1 MSKHPLAT
9 LLFTLGV
16 GAATL
21 YGAVPSFWRVG
32 SQAEFLKGQV
42 DHLSID
48 SHGRLLL
55 GPSPTPLHEPTAPFI
70 WTVVGGPDGALYAG
84 TGNDGHV
91 VRVDAS
97 GEGQVF
103 FDADEL
109 EVHAIA
115 AAPGGGLFVGTSPN
129 GRIYKVEA
137 SGQSTVFFNPPD
149 TYIWSLAVD
158 RTGTL
163 FAATGDKG
171 VVYKITSDGT
181 GTPFYSTTSTH
192 VMSLAFDQDGHL
204 LAGTASPGRIL
215 RLDDTGKPFV
225 LLESPFDEVRSL
237 TLAPDGLVYAAAVAG
252 RPGLGALPQPV
263 TLTPSTPIAAGVSVA
278 VTAVTVSTDV
288 GAGSTAAG
296 GVVSSGSA
304 GPGAGGVYRIN
315 QGGDWDLIWESREDV
330 PYDVLA
336 QADGSILIA
345 TGNTGKI
352 FRLSGDP
359 FESTLFIRASAQQ
372 VTAMFTDAS
381 GAAGYATSNPARL
394 LRLSDT
400 RAASGLYES
409 DVRDARTTASWGMV
423 KWQATTPGGSSIAI
437 ATRSGNT
444 RVPDDTW
451 SVWSSPYANAQGS
464 PIVSPRARYLQ
475 WKATFAAGDGASP
488 VLTSVT
494 AAYIQRNLRPRVTSI
509 IVHPP
514 GTVFEQPFPAG
525 NPDIAGFDADPPDR
539 RILAETAPNR
549 FGASPAIG
557 KRVYERGLMTFT
569 WKGEDDN
576 GDDMRYAVLYRR
588 EGETDW
594 RLLRDQ
600 LREEIHVWD
609 STSVP
614 NGTYVLRIAASDAP
628 SNPSAVTLTGHLDSS
643 VFDIDNTPPVVRIT
657 GTRQDG
663 VQTAIQIEVRDDMST
678 IDTVEYSVD
687 GTRWELLYPK
697 DGIADSPMEEYE
709 LMLGADAGRG
719 AMIRATD
726 ALKNVGG
733 ASTEDGPRP

>member
-9 LLFTLGV
+9 VLFTLGAFAV
-16 GAATL
+16 TL
-21 YGAVPSFWRVG
+21 SGAVPSFWRVG
-32 SQAEFLKGQV
+32 SQAEFLKGEV

-55 GPSPTPLHEPTAPFI
+55 GPSSTPLHEPTVPFV
-70 WTVVGGPDGALYAG
+70 WTVVSGSDGALYAG

-97 GEGQVF
+97 GEDRVF

-109 EVHAIA
+109 EIHAIA
-115 AAPGGGLFVGTSPN
+115 TAPGGGLFVGSSPN

-137 SGQSTVFFNPPD
+137 SGQSTVFFDPPD

-158 RTGTL
+158 QAGTL

-181 GTPFYSTTSTH
+181 GTVFYSTTSTH
-192 VMSLAFDQDGHL
+192 VMSLAFDQNGYL
-204 LAGTASPGRIL
+204 LASTASPGRVL

-225 LLESPFDEVRSL
+225 ILESPFDEVRSL
-237 TLAPDGLVYAAAVAG
+237 TLASDGLIYAVAVAG
-252 RPGLGALPQPV
+252 RPGLGTLSQPV
-263 TLTPSTPIAAGVSVA
+263 TVTPSTPVAAGGSVA
-278 VTAVTVSTDV
+278 VTAVTVSTDI
-288 GAGSTAAG
+288 GAGFTSADAA
-296 GVVSSGSA
+296 VSSGSA
-304 GPGAGGVYRIN
+304 GPPAGGVYRIN
-315 QGGDWDLIWESREDV
+315 QGGDWDLIWESRENV
-330 PYDVLA
+330 PYDVLP
-336 QADGSILIA
+336 QADRSILIA
-345 TGNTGKI
+345 TGNKGKI

-359 FESTLFIRASAQQ
+359 FESTLLVRANAQQ

-381 GAAGYATSNPARL
+381 GTAGYATSNPGRL

-400 RAASGLYES
+400 RAASGFYKS
-409 DVRDARTTASWGMV
+409 DIRDARTTASWGMV

-437 ATRSGNT
+437 ATRTGNT

-451 SVWSSPYANAQGS
+451 STWSSPYASAQGS
-464 PIVSPRARYLQ
+464 PIVSPRAQYLQ

-494 AAYIQRNLRPRVTSI
+494 AAYVQRNLRPRVTSI
-509 IVHPP
+509 TVHPP
-514 GTVFEQPFPAG
+514 GTVFQQPFPAG
-525 NPDIAGFDADPPDR
+525 DPDIAGFDAEPPDR

-549 FGASPAIG
+549 SGASPAIG
-557 KRVYERGLMTFT
+557 KRVYERGLMTFS
-569 WKGEDDN
+569 WKGKDSN

-588 EGETDW
+588 EGETNW
-594 RLLRDQ
+594 RLLRDEI
-600 LREEIHVWD
+600 REEILVWD
-609 STSVP
+609 TTSVP
-614 NGTYVLRIAASDAP
+614 NGTYVLRITASDAP
-628 SNPSAVTLTGHLDSS
+628 SNPITATLTGHLDSS

-687 GTRWELLYPK
+687 GTRWEPIYPK
-697 DGIADSPMEEYE
+697 DGIADSPLEEYE
-709 LMLGADAGRG
+709 LMLASDAVRG

-726 ALKNVGG
+726 ALNNVGG
-733 ASTEDGPRP
+733 ASTEDGPHF

>member
-1 MSKHPLAT
+1 MSNHPLAT
-9 LLFTLGV
+9 VLFALGV
-16 GAATL
+16 GAVTL
-21 YGAVPSFWRVG
+21 SGAVPSFWRVG
-32 SQAEFLKGQV
+32 SQTEFLKGKV

-70 WTVVGGPDGALYAG
+70 WTVVSGSDGALYAG

-91 VRVDAS
+91 LRVDTS
-97 GEGQVF
+97 GEGRVF

-115 AAPGGGLFVGTSPN
+115 AAPGGGLFVGSSPN

-137 SGQSTVFFNPPD
+137 SGQSTVFFDPPD

-171 VVYKITSDGT
+171 VVYKITPDGT
-181 GTPFYSTTSTH
+181 GTPFYTTTSTH

-204 LAGTASPGRIL
+204 LAGTASPGRVL

-225 LLESPFDEVRSL
+225 LFESPFDEMRSL
-237 TLAPDGLVYAAAVAG
+237 TVAADGLVYAAGVAG
-252 RPGLGALPQPV
+252 RPGRGSLPQPV
-263 TLTPSTPIAAGVSVA
+263 TVTPSRPVAAGVSVA

-288 GAGSTAAG
+288 GTVSKAVGA
-296 GVVSSGSA
+296 SSGSA
-304 GPGAGGVYRIN
+304 RPGAGGVYRID
-315 QGGDWDLIWESREDV
+315 QRGDWDLIWESREDV
-330 PYDVLA
+330 PYDVLT

-359 FESTLFIRASAQQ
+359 FESTLLLRANAQQ

-381 GAAGYATSNPARL
+381 GAAGYATSNPGRL

-400 RAASGLYES
+400 RAASGFYES
-409 DVRDARTTASWGMV
+409 DVRDAGTTASWGVV

-437 ATRSGNT
+437 ETRTGNT

-451 SVWSSPYANAQGS
+451 SAWSSPYASAQGS

-488 VLTSVT
+488 MLTSVT
-494 AAYIQRNLRPRVTSI
+494 AAYVQRNLRPRVISI
-509 IVHPP
+509 TVHPP
-514 GTVFEQPFPAG
+514 GTVFQQPFPAG
-525 NPDIAGFDADPPDR
+525 DPDIAGFDAEPPDR
-539 RILAETAPNR
+539 RILAETAPNGS
-549 FGASPAIG
+549 GASPAIG

-576 GDDMRYAVLYRR
+576 GDDLRYGILYRR

-594 RLLRDQ
+594 RLLRDEI
-600 LREEIHVWD
+600 REEILVWD
-609 STSVP
+609 TTSVP
-614 NGTYVLRIAASDAP
+614 NGTYVLRVAASDSA
-628 SNPSAVTLTGHLDSS
+628 SNPGAATLTGHLDSS

-663 VQTAIQIEVRDDMST
+663 VRTAIQIEVRDDMST
-678 IDTVEYSVD
+678 INKVEYSVD
-687 GTRWELLYPK
+687 GTRWEPIYPK
-697 DGIADSPMEEYE
+697 DGIADSPVEQYE
-709 LMLGADAGRG
+709 VVLGADAVRG

-726 ALKNVGG
+726 ALKNMGG
-733 ASTEDGPRP
+733 ASTEDDPRP